1 MAEQTVQRPRVPAA
15 LLPRGPQSRLYP
27 VRARLLRRTTV
38 FGAARTQLAAR
49 SWGDITMSDVA
60 RVAGV
65 SRSSLYKEFGSREGF
80 ARALLIS
87 DAEEILGAVRDALVE
102 HARRPAD
109 ALGAAF
115 EAFLT
120 ARSRSPLLAAA
131 VAAGGGDLSALC
143 AAPLDQLLERAGERL
158 VGVIAEA
165 WPAIRR
171 RDAAPLAHGLLRLA
185 IGFVVLPDS
194 AAGDSPAAL
203 AALLAPYAD
212 IVTACAPC
220 QGTQRGL
227 T

>member
-1 MAEQTVQRPRVPAA
+1 
-15 LLPRGPQSRLYP
+15 
-27 VRARLLRRTTV
+27 
-38 FGAARTQLAAR
+38 
-49 SWGDITMSDVA
+49 MSDVA

-87 DAEEILGAVRDALVE
+87 DAEELLA
-102 HARRPAD
+102 
-109 ALGAAF
+109 AAF
-115 EAFLT
+115 EALLT

-143 AAPLDQLLERAGERL
+143 AAPLDQLLEMAGERL